1 MKKFILTSVS
11 FLFIGVTAF
20 TQNLRYEYPGK
31 IISSVT
37 TQSRDNRRFISEVTP
52 QLWQRLILPYRERVE
67 LEERRKKQGYYL
79 YPEQDN
85 YQTVIQ
91 YVSVEISATCNGINR
106 IAKSTNDKL
115 SAEQKDILKTAD
127 LGTDISIK
135 IKFRYKYPANN
146 TAESNRIIEGDL
158 VVTVV
163 PETEAEYPGGVEQLT
178 SYLQQNVID
187 KMPEASAS
195 DKLGQVLVKFTVNE
209 NGEIVDAKIAR
220 PSTDAKTDQLLLDV
234 IHKMPKWK
242 PAQNTKG
249 SRIKQHFSIS
259 FETGC

>member
-1 MKKFILTSVS
+1 MKKLILTSAL

-20 TQNLRYEYPGK
+20 TQHLRYEYPGK
-31 IISSVT
+31 LTSSVT
-37 TQSRDNRRFISEVTP
+37 TQSSDNRRFISEVTP
-52 QLWQRLILPYRERVE
+52 LLWQKLVLPYRERVE

-91 YVSVEISATCNGINR
+91 YVSVEISAICNGINR
-106 IAKSTNDKL
+106 IAQSTNDKL
-115 SAEQKDILKTAD
+115 SPEQKNILKTAD

-135 IKFRYKYPANN
+135 IKFKYKYPANN
-146 TAESNRIIEGDL
+146 TAESSRIIEGDL
-158 VVTVV
+158 LVTVV
-163 PETEAEYPGGVEQLT
+163 PDTGAEYPGGVEELT
-178 SYLQQNVID
+178 SYLKQHLID

-195 DKLGQVLVKFTVNE
+195 DKLRQVLVKFTVNE
-209 NGEIVDAKIAR
+209 NGEIVDAKLAR
-220 PSTDAKTDQLLLDV
+220 PSTNAKTDQLLLDV

-249 SRIKQHFSIS
+249 SKIKQHFSIS